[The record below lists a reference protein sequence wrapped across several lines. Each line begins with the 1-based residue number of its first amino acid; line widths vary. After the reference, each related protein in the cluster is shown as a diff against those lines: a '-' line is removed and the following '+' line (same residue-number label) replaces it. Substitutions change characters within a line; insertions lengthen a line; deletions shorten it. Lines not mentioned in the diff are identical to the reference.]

1 MVRQGLSGLEWAH
14 AGTALLL
21 WMVLPLAIGWWRV
34 MRRDVG

>member
-1 MVRQGLSGLEWAH
+1 MTRHALSGTDWLQ
-14 AGTALLL
+14 AGATLAL